1 MTLSPPTNRKTVL
14 ATLRQARK
22 FVVQGWTKHA
32 LARPRDGRKRTQPRS
47 VDACSV
53 CAVGAVRRATASW
66 AVSRPAEQALAAAT
80 RQRSII
86 SVNDRAR
93 SVETVLRI
101 FDKAIAKEVA
111 K

>member
-22 FVVQGWTKHA
+22 YVVQGWTRHTS
-32 LARPRDGRKRTQPRS
+32 ARDLNGERVEPRS
-47 VDACSV
+47 PAACAV
-53 CAVGAVRRATASW
+53 CAVGAVRRSTGVFL
-66 AVSRPAEQALAAAT
+66 VSHGAEVALARAAH
-80 RQRSII
+80 QPSVVG
-86 SVNDRAR
+86 VNDRAR

>member
-14 ATLRQARK
+14 ATLRQARRY
-22 FVVQGWTKHA
+22 VVQGWCQ
-32 LARPRDGRKRTQPRS
+32 LAIAQAPATSNAWPRS
-47 VDACSV
+47 YEATAV
-53 CAVGAVRRATASW
+53 CAIGSVERATESTAIYDAAVRALDRAAHREI
-66 AVSRPAEQALAAAT
+66 VH
-80 RQRSII
+80 
-86 SVNDRAR
+86 VNDRAR